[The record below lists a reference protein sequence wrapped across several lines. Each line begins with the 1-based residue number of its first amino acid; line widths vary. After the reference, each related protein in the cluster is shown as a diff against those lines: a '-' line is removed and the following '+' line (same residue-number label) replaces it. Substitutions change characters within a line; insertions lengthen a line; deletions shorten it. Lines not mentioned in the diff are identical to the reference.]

1 MLYAIAHIGI
11 AMKSTTSLGNRL
23 FPISAIRL
31 NAKRTSNSSKYS
43 SEKPFSISI
52 QSKIILGYFL
62 SLGIVVGGA
71 VAGVL
76 ISNIQQEN
84 ARRLLEEDI
93 AEELRLPVQIQEQ
106 LKIAESEQRLL
117 PSLTNDFEEWQE
129 HKQDFEIAIT
139 NAEQAWQE
147 LKETYENPEDGIQET
162 NEELEALANLL
173 ENYDYLLADYHRQVD
188 AVITNVN
195 PETIS
200 PTEQE
205 AVQQSLLAINT
216 PDQVRVLDAFEADLN
231 LLIEAVVEEKVE
243 AEAALARANQLK
255 DQITVGS
262 LVLAVGVAVVL
273 SLLISRAITSPLK
286 QTSRVAQQVID
297 EGNFDLQA
305 PINSNDEVGQ
315 LTQTLN
321 LLIQQVKK
329 LLQEQ
334 ESAKTLLVHNEKM
347 ASLGQLVAGVA
358 HEINNPVNFIHGNL
372 CHVQTYANDLLHL
385 IQLYQQECPQPS
397 DALQDEIEA
406 IELDFLQADLEK
418 TLTSM
423 QTGTN
428 RIREIVLSLRNF
440 SRLDEIA
447 FKEVDLHEG
456 MDSTLMILQHRF
468 KANSNSPGI
477 KIIKEYDATLPK
489 VECYASQLNQV
500 FMNLL
505 ANAVDAFEVQ
515 EGNTSPTITIRTSR
529 EGENQI
535 CVQISDNGSGIPD
548 TVRSR
553 IFNPFFTTKPVG
565 KGTGIGLSISHQ
577 IVVEKHGG
585 QLACESSPSQG
596 TTFTITLP
604 IKPLCVLSR

>member
-1 MLYAIAHIGI
+1 
-11 AMKSTTSLGNRL
+11 MKSTTNLGNRL
-23 FPISAIRL
+23 FPISDIRL
-31 NAKRTSNSSKYS
+31 NETCATDGSKRNS
-43 SEKPFSISI
+43 EEPFGISI

-62 SLGIVVGGA
+62 SLGIVVSGA
-71 VAGVL
+71 IAGVS
-76 ISNIQQEN
+76 ISNVQQES

-117 PSLTNDFEEWQE
+117 PSLMNDFEEWQE
-129 HKQDFEIAIT
+129 HKQGFEAAIT
-139 NAEQAWQE
+139 TAEQAWQE

-200 PTEQE
+200 LTEQE
-205 AVQQSLLAINT
+205 AIQQLLLAINT
-216 PDQVRVLDAFEADLN
+216 PDQVRALDAFEADLN
-231 LLIEAVVEEKVE
+231 LLIEAVVEEKIE

-255 DQITVGS
+255 DQITIGS
-262 LVLAVGVAVVL
+262 LVLAVGVAIVL
-273 SLLISRAITSPLK
+273 SFLISRAITSPLK

-329 LLQEQ
+329 LLKEQ

-397 DALQDEIEA
+397 NALQDEIET

-477 KIIKEYDATLPK
+477 KIIKDYDAALPK

-505 ANAVDAFEVQ
+505 ANAVDAFEAQAV
-515 EGNTSPTITIRTSR
+515 NTSPTITIQTSR

-535 CVQISDNGSGIPD
+535 CVQISDNGPGIPD
-548 TVRSR
+548 AVRSR

-604 IKPLCVLSR
+604 IKPSCVLSK